1 MLNDFRYALRVLV
14 KSPVFAIT
22 AILTIALG
30 IAAAT
35 AIFSVTDA
43 VLLRPLPYKDP
54 SQLMIARTDMQKRNV
69 KDFPFSAADFM
80 DFRRETTQSFET
92 VGAVFTFRQSF
103 PLADGNGAEQLKMAG
118 VTSNFFD
125 LLGGRI
131 VAGRDFNEADGEPG
145 PAPPDGGANNAQP
158 APRPVTNAILS
169 YEYWQRR
176 FGKSTE
182 IFGKPLPSLNNQGP
196 VVVGVVAPGFEL
208 LFPPSAN
215 VEQKPDVWFATRLRY
230 DVKNRNSVFLH
241 AIGRLRPGI
250 TIERAQA
257 ETDRV
262 TEEIR
267 KGSAIKTTSGFT
279 IAIDPM
285 DRNLV
290 QAVRPAIVAL
300 MGAVIF
306 LLLIACANVANL
318 LLVRASLR
326 EREFAVRT
334 ALGGGW
340 WSLARQ
346 TMAEVLVL
354 STLGTTV
361 GVGLAAIG
369 LNRLLAI
376 APANLPRLDAVRID
390 PTVIA
395 FAALAGLFAAALF
408 GMAPLVH
415 VRKPDVMQVLRSDG
429 RSPGLGG
436 SGKLLRN
443 AVVVIEVAL
452 CFVLLIGSGLMF
464 RSFLAL
470 QRVDPGFDA
479 SGLFKFTLELN
490 GLPNLKPEGVAALQ
504 NHLRQAFQALPGV
517 SDASATSA
525 LALNGGFNPIR
536 WGLEDALTDPSKFKA
551 VDNQFVLPGYLE
563 TMKTRLIEGRLF
575 TEQDNAPKH
584 DVVIVDNIL
593 AQKAFGGASA
603 VGKRILIRVRSPEP
617 EWVEII
623 GVVAHQRTTS
633 LVEPGREEIYF
644 SDAFV
649 GGGAATIWVLRTQ
662 SGDPAQLSARV
673 KEAVAQV
680 DPRIV
685 IVEPGPVSELVGK
698 AQSPTRFQ
706 LSLIGIFAAIAALL
720 ASVGLYGVLS
730 TVVRQRTAEIGVRMA
745 LGAAP
750 ENVFGLVV
758 GHGLR
763 LSAIGVALGAVAG
776 LLLTRLMTTML
787 VDVKP
792 ADPITYIAV
801 AIGFLLIAALSA
813 WIPAR
818 RAAGLDPMNAL
829 RGV

>member
-14 KSPVFAIT
+14 KSPVFSLT

-35 AIFSVTDA
+35 AIFSVTNA

-54 SQLMIARTDMQKRNV
+54 SRLMIARTDMQKRNV
-69 KDFPFSAADFM
+69 RDFPFSAEDFI
-80 DFRRETTQSFET
+80 DFRRETAEAFES
-92 VGAVFTFRQSF
+92 VGAVFTFRRSF
-103 PLADGNGAEQLKMAG
+103 PLPDGNGAEQLKMAG
-118 VTSNFFD
+118 VTPNFFQ

-131 VAGRDFNEADGEPG
+131 VAGRDFNESDGQPG
-145 PAPPDGGANNAQP
+145 PPPPDAGAKAPPAPP
-158 APRPVTNAILS
+158 PVNYAILS

-176 FGKSTE
+176 FGGSRE
-182 IFGKPLPSLNNQGP
+182 IFGRPLPTLQNQGP
-196 VVVGVVAPGFEL
+196 VVVGVLAPGFEL
-208 LFPPSAN
+208 LFPPLAN
-215 VEQKPDVWFATRLRY
+215 VERKPDVWFAVRLQY

-241 AIGRLRPGI
+241 AIAKLRPGV
-250 TIERAQA
+250 TVERAQTQ
-257 ETDRV
+257 TDLV
-262 TEEIR
+262 TAEIR
-267 KGSAIKTTSGFT
+267 KGSSIKETSGFN
-279 IAIDPM
+279 IAIEPM

-290 QAVRPAIVAL
+290 ATVRPAIVAL

-340 WSLARQ
+340 WTLARQ
-346 TMAEVLVL
+346 MMAEVLVL
-354 STLGTTV
+354 SALGTTV
-361 GVGLAAIG
+361 GVVLASIG
-369 LNRLLAI
+369 LDRLLAL
-376 APANLPRLDAVRID
+376 APANLPRLDDVRID
-390 PTVIA
+390 PTVIG
-395 FAALAGLFAAALF
+395 FAALAGLVAAAIF
-408 GMAPLVH
+408 GLAPLVH

-436 SGKLLRN
+436 AGKFLRN

-470 QRVDPGFDA
+470 QHVDPGFDA
-479 SGLFKFTLELN
+479 SGLFKVTLESS
-490 GLPNLKPEGVAALQ
+490 GVPNATPEARAAFQ
-504 NHLRQAFQALPGV
+504 NHLRQAFEALPGV
-517 SDASATSA
+517 SEASATSS

-536 WGLEDALTDPSKFKA
+536 WGLEDALSDPSKFKA

-563 TMKTRLIEGRLF
+563 TMKTRLIEGRMF

-584 DVVIVDNIL
+584 DVVIVDTIL

-633 LVEPGREEIYF
+633 LVEPGREEVYF
-644 SDAFV
+644 ADAF
-649 GGGAATIWVLRTQ
+649 GGSGISNIWVLRAQ
-662 SGDPAQLSARV
+662 AGDPAQLFARA
-673 KEAVAQV
+673 KEALTQV

-685 IVEPGPVSELVGK
+685 MVEPGPMSELVGK

-750 ENVFGLVV
+750 GKVFGLVV

-763 LSAIGVALGAVAG
+763 LSAVGVALGTIAG
-776 LLLTRLMTTML
+776 LLLTRLMSTML

-792 ADPITYIAV
+792 ADPLTYIAV

-818 RAAGLDPMNAL
+818 RAAALDPMNAL